1 VDPAHAG
8 RTDEFKSVNV
18 KELFVNQG
26 IRTIIY
32 PVADLGSAKALYSKL
47 SGVEPYADEA
57 YYVGF
62 RVGDQEIGLDPNGHK
77 QGMTGPVGYWHVDD
91 IKKSLQL
98 LLDAGGQVQQEVRD
112 VGGGRLIA
120 SVKDADGNVNG
131 LLQSP

>member
-1 VDPAHAG
+1 M
-8 RTDEFKSVNV
+8 
-18 KELFVNQG
+18 NQG

-47 SGVEPYADEA
+47 SGVEAYVDEA

-91 IKKSLQL
+91 INKTLET
-98 LLDAGGQVQQEVRD
+98 LLDGGAETQQPIRD

-120 SVKDADGNVNG
+120 VVRDPDGNPIG
-131 LLQSP
+131 LLQDPAAAR